1 MIGNSHKPLRWPNEL
16 PGFWMKML
24 PGSNVNFRGFPKLP
38 KLVISTYV
46 KTIRVSSV
54 NGIFPNHLFIFVST
68 HHVSPYFALSFQ
80 VSLCHASLAQL
91 EPSKCYNGYKEGK
104 SASKRVSPEWCLC
117 KIPTKALDPEF
128 TPMQLAMPWKFCA
141 PFLLTNSLS
150 KTNPKSSAFY
160 STKSNSNSF
169 GFFDS
174 FLKKNTKNTE
184 AIHFLHL
191 KLKVAKHSLLS
202 PDSLFETFFP
212 HAKHAQ

>member
-46 KTIRVSSV
+46 KTIRVSSI

-104 SASKRVSPEWCLC
+104 SASKRVSPENASSRHGVFVRSPRRHWTLSLHQCNWQCLGNS
-117 KIPTKALDPEF
+117 AR
-128 TPMQLAMPWKFCA
+128 
-141 PFLLTNSLS
+141 PF
-150 KTNPKSSAFY
+150 F
-160 STKSNSNSF
+160 
-169 GFFDS
+169 
-174 FLKKNTKNTE
+174 
-184 AIHFLHL
+184 
-191 KLKVAKHSLLS
+191 
-202 PDSLFETFFP
+202 
-212 HAKHAQ
+212 

>member
-1 MIGNSHKPLRWPNEL
+1 MHSIHCCCSLDWMIGNSHKPLRWPNEL

-46 KTIRVSSV
+46 KTIRVSSI

-104 SASKRVSPEWCLC
+104 SASKRVSPENASSRHGVFVRSPRRHWTLSLHQCNWQCLGNSARPFFWQIHC
-117 KIPTKALDPEF
+117 PKRIPN
-128 TPMQLAMPWKFCA
+128 
-141 PFLLTNSLS
+141 LLHFIPPNPIRIHLVSLIR
-150 KTNPKSSAFY
+150 
-160 STKSNSNSF
+160 
-169 GFFDS
+169 
-174 FLKKNTKNTE
+174 FLKK
-184 AIHFLHL
+184 H
-191 KLKVAKHSLLS
+191 
-202 PDSLFETFFP
+202 
-212 HAKHAQ
+212 